1 VPALDGVGVLV
12 TRPAHQAAPLCRL
25 FEDEGAAVT
34 RFPAI
39 DIRPLADTST
49 WTARLGDLAAFDLI
63 IFASANA
70 VRYGAALLEPKHLE
84 PKRLEPKR
92 DLPLAAIGPATARA
106 LNHAGYRVAVQP
118 QQAGFDSES
127 LLSHPRLASIA
138 GRRVLIVKG
147 QGGRELLER
156 ELQRRGAAL
165 TLAEV
170 YRRECRVVA
179 AEELG
184 ALEARFERREIQ
196 VITATSG
203 EIGGNLLLLAT
214 PALRRYFA
222 SAHWLVPGARVAEA
236 LRQGG
241 LEAPIVRAASAEDQ
255 DLVSAVVRW
264 RSAVSGA

>member
-1 VPALDGVGVLV
+1 MLPLDGVGILI
-12 TRPAHQAAPLCRL
+12 TRPSHQAAALCRL
-25 FEDEGAAVT
+25 FEVEGAAVT

-39 DIRPLADTST
+39 EIQPLADTRRA
-49 WTARLGDLAAFDLI
+49 ARLGAIGDFDLI

-70 VRYGAALLEPKHLE
+70 VRYGAALLEQQ
-84 PKRLEPKR
+84 R

-106 LNHAGYRVAVQP
+106 LNHAGYRVSIQP
-118 QQAGFDSES
+118 REGFDSES
-127 LLSHPRLASIA
+127 LLRHPKLNSIA
-138 GRRVLIVKG
+138 GRRVLLVKG
-147 QGGRELLER
+147 QGGRELLQD

-170 YRRECRVVA
+170 YRRECRMA
-179 AEELG
+179 AADELR
-184 ALEARFERREIQ
+184 ALESRFERREIQ

-203 EIGGNLLLLAT
+203 EIGGNLLVLAT
-214 PALRRYFA
+214 PALRRYFDA
-222 SAHWLVPGARVAEA
+222 AHWLVPSARVADV

-264 RSAVSGA
+264 RSTVSGA

>member
-1 VPALDGVGVLV
+1 MLPLDGVGVLI
-12 TRPAHQAAPLCRL
+12 TRPSHQAAALCRL
-25 FEDEGAAVT
+25 FEVEGAAVT

-39 DIRPLADTST
+39 EIQPLADTRT
-49 WTARLGDLAAFDLI
+49 WAARLKPLGDFDLI

-70 VRYGAALLEPKHLE
+70 VRYGAALLEQQ
-84 PKRLEPKR
+84 R

-106 LNHAGYRVAVQP
+106 LNQAGYRVSIQP
-118 QQAGFDSES
+118 HEGFDSES
-127 LLSHPRLASIA
+127 LLRHPKLNSIA
-138 GRRVLIVKG
+138 GRRVLLVKG
-147 QGGRELLER
+147 QGGRELLQR

-170 YRRECRVVA
+170 YRRECRVA
-179 AEELG
+179 AADELR
-184 ALEARFERREIQ
+184 ALESRFERREIQ

-203 EIGGNLLLLAT
+203 EIGGNLLVLAT
-214 PALRRYFA
+214 PALRRYFDA
-222 SAHWLVPGARVAEA
+222 AHWLVPSARVADV

-264 RSAVSGA
+264 RSTVSGA